1 MLFTLPRPLHGLAL
15 PALLLAACADY
26 SGAGDSL
33 DRADAARELVRAE
46 AVRDFTCPGIQA
58 NPAVR
63 RVREKDWEDG
73 LFSEYLVQVHGCGQ
87 QANYRVTCREGGLC
101 SIAE

>member
-1 MLFTLPRPLHGLAL
+1 MFLPIPRLSICLAL

-33 DRADAARELVRAE
+33 NRADAARELVRAE
-46 AVRDFTCPGIQA
+46 ATRDFTCPGIQA

-73 LFSEYLVQVHGCGQ
+73 LFSEYLVQVRGCGQ

-101 SIAE
+101 SVAE

>member
-1 MLFTLPRPLHGLAL
+1 MIKRLSVMVLVAL
-15 PALLLAACADY
+15 NGCASY

-33 DRADAARELVRAE
+33 DRADDARQLARNEAAN
-46 AVRDFTCPGIQA
+46 DFSCPGVKA
-58 NPAVR
+58 DPAVR

-73 LFSEYLVQVHGCGQ
+73 LFSEYLVHVKGCSNEG
-87 QANYRVTCREGGLC
+87 NYRVTCREGGLC

>member
-1 MLFTLPRPLHGLAL
+1 MIVTHPRPLIGLAL
-15 PALLLAACADY
+15 PALLLAACADF

-33 DRADAARELVRAE
+33 DRADAARELVRTE
-46 AVRDFTCPGIQA
+46 AARDFSCPGIQA